1 MMHPIPDQDLVT
13 PDNDACDIL
22 QELQERLDAAR
33 IVPKRIVINLP
44 PNLPANV
51 LVEVTDPADMRAWA
65 EHDGAS
71 VWVGSNHVV
80 TVLPEITWFCVLIR
94 TPPTT
99 QEH

>member
-65 EHDGAS
+65 EYDGAA
-71 VWVGSNHVV
+71 VWASHDHIT
-80 TVLPEITWFCVLIR
+80 TVLDNITWFCVL
-94 TPPTT
+94 TLTTPTT
-99 QEH
+99 T